1 MAHNSKER
9 MQEKP
14 FGGNGYVYGIGV
26 VMVSGV
32 YTYLQTHE
40 VIYVKYVQV
49 FICLYYL
56 SEVVKNVISQKLKI
70 IRNK

>member
-1 MAHNSKER
+1 MAHNSKEI

-32 YTYLQTHE
+32 YTYLQTH
-40 VIYVKYVQV
+40 
-49 FICLYYL
+49 
-56 SEVVKNVISQKLKI
+56 
-70 IRNK
+70 